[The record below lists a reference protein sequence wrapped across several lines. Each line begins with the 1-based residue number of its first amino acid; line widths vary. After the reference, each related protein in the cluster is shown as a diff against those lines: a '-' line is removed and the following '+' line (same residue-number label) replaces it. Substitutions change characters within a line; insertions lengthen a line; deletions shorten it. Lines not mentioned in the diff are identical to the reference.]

1 MGTPWNGARLAGTV
15 NGLARRLVRTD
26 VPALADMTPESP
38 FLQGLHADLP
48 AVADRVTNIY
58 STHDGLIEPYVAA
71 HIPVDGVTN
80 ILVATG
86 DEYERHV
93 RRFGLSHPVDELIE
107 GRVSHLAEMSDP
119 EIRSV
124 VWRVVY
130 ELDRSL

>member
-1 MGTPWNGARLAGTV
+1 M
-15 NGLARRLVRTD
+15 
-26 VPALADMTPESP
+26 
-38 FLQGLHADLP
+38 
-48 AVADRVTNIY
+48 
-58 STHDGLIEPYVAA
+58 AA

-124 VWRVVY
+124 VWRVVD